1 MSLPY
6 EQARAIAQARH
17 FLAELGTPGKIKRIP
32 AEIRR
37 EARARLKHMPMSCDI
52 PRIAEDLGALQNM
65 EKLEEHY
72 RKVFWEE
79 VKR

>member
-17 FLAELGTPGKIKRIP
+17 FLTELGTPGNIKRIP

-37 EARARLKHMPMSCDI
+37 EARARLKHMPMSWDI

-72 RKVFWEE
+72 RQVFWEE

>member
-17 FLAELGTPGKIKRIP
+17 FLTELGTPSKIKRIP

-37 EARARLKHMPMSCDI
+37 EARARLKHMPMSWDI

-72 RKVFWEE
+72 RQVFWEE

>member
-1 MSLPY
+1 MSLPH

-17 FLAELGTPGKIKRIP
+17 FLSELATPGKIKRIP
-32 AEIRR
+32 REVRR
-37 EARARLKHMPMSCDI
+37 EARARLKHMPMSWDI
-52 PRIAEDLGALQNM
+52 PRIAEDLRALQHM

-72 RKVFWEE
+72 RQVFWEE

>member
-17 FLAELGTPGKIKRIP
+17 FLTELGSPSKTRRIP

-37 EARARLKHMPMSCDI
+37 EARARLKHMPMSWDI

-72 RKVFWEE
+72 RQVFWEDI
-79 VKR
+79 KR

>member
-1 MSLPY
+1 MSLPF

-17 FLAELGTPGKIKRIP
+17 FLSELGDPRKIKRIP
-32 AEIRR
+32 REIRR
-37 EARARLKHMPMSCDI
+37 EARSRLKHMPMSWDI

-72 RKVFWEE
+72 RQVFWED
-79 VKR
+79 VKK

>member
-1 MSLPY
+1 MSW
-6 EQARAIAQARH
+6 
-17 FLAELGTPGKIKRIP
+17 
-32 AEIRR
+32 
-37 EARARLKHMPMSCDI
+37 DI